1 MRALVASPLASACA
15 RHAGGDPTA
24 VHRAASSAV
33 ASTSARVLCVYHAR
47 IPTRGCRVSV
57 SQSPGSNTRA
67 FPSCVLGSRAV
78 RPTRF
83 SRARVKAASGNG
95 AAPAPPPASGP
106 VVRGTPEDDEN
117 DVNEDD
123 ENDVENNTNNNT
135 TNQTSDDPDEPA
147 PTDALLVACGV
158 GLLTGL
164 GVAVF
169 NIAEHGVHDLVFLTT
184 TVYSP
189 DRFQVEGAR
198 DVQLATAAQV
208 SISQSPC
215 SAD

>member
-1 MRALVASPLASACA
+1 M
-15 RHAGGDPTA
+15 
-24 VHRAASSAV
+24 
-33 ASTSARVLCVYHAR
+33 
-47 IPTRGCRVSV
+47 
-57 SQSPGSNTRA
+57 
-67 FPSCVLGSRAV
+67 
-78 RPTRF
+78 
-83 SRARVKAASGNG
+83 
-95 AAPAPPPASGP
+95 
-106 VVRGTPEDDEN
+106 VRGTPEDDEN

-198 DVQLATAAQV
+198 DVRLATAAQV